1 MKIQTQQ
8 LNQQLTKEIAPLYL
22 ISSDELLLT
31 QEACALIRHHAKQA
45 GYKQREVFYV
55 ETGFNWGSF
64 LTSINNLSLFGEH
77 TLIELHIKSKLTPAS
92 SKILQNYAKNPTPN
106 KVVLIVT
113 YKLEAAQQK
122 TAWFKAIDAAGIV
135 LLIWPVNA
143 TQLPGW
149 IANRLQ
155 LTGLKIPS
163 QGIKLLAEYATG
175 NILAAAQEI
184 EKLHLLYG
192 NGNLTNE
199 QIITVLTDNARFN
212 VFNLLDTAFVGN
224 TTLLIRMLDNL
235 KAEGTEPA
243 IILWAITRELR
254 LLLNI
259 SFAVKQGI
267 TIEQAMAKNNVWDK
281 RKILIKQ
288 ALTQHNV
295 SSLQKL
301 IQQAARVDLIIK
313 GADKQRLLWHEI
325 YQLYSTFSQKNAKK
339 NYFNLSKT
347 LLYAK

>member
-1 MKIQTQQ
+1 MKIQSHQ

-22 ISSDELLLT
+22 ISSDELLLA
-31 QEACALIRHHAKQA
+31 QEACAMIRHHTKQA

-77 TLIELHIKSKLTPAS
+77 TLVELHLKSKLTTAS

-113 YKLEAAQQK
+113 KKLEAAQQK
-122 TAWFKAIDAAGIV
+122 TAWFKAIDTTGIV
-135 LLIWPVNA
+135 LLIWPINT
-143 TQLPGW
+143 TQLPAW
-149 IANRLQ
+149 IASRLQ
-155 LTGLKIPS
+155 QIGLKIPS
-163 QGIKLLAEYATG
+163 QGIKLLADYAAG
-175 NILAAAQEI
+175 NLLAAAQEI

-199 QIITVLTDNARFN
+199 QIIAVITDNARFN
-212 VFNLLDTAFVGN
+212 VFNLLDTALIGN
-224 TTLLIRMLDNL
+224 TALSIKMLNNL
-235 KAEGTEPA
+235 KAEGTEPT
-243 IILWAITRELR
+243 IILWAIARELR
-254 LLLNI
+254 LLLNL

-267 TIEQAMAKNNVWDK
+267 TIEQAMVKNNVWDK

-288 ALTQHNV
+288 ALSQHNIP
-295 SSLQKL
+295 SLQKL
-301 IQQAARVDLIIK
+301 IQQAARIDRIIK

-325 YQLYSTFSQKNAKK
+325 YQIYGTFSQKNAKK
-339 NYFNLSKT
+339 KFIST
-347 LLYAK
+347 